1 MKKTVALIH
10 TTRIVIE
17 PIHELFTQI
26 IPEVK
31 SFNLL
36 DEGILEILS
45 KTGSVN
51 SQINKRV
58 CDLAVLAEEAGADLI
73 MLTCSSISS
82 CADIACNM
90 VNIPILKIDEAM
102 VKKAVDLGHV
112 IGVIA
117 TNRATLKPTTLLID
131 KVAKEKSIDILI
143 KTYLYEKAFK
153 ALLAGKSDEHDN
165 IIFKAVNEVSKEVD
179 VIVLA
184 QASLERLLQ
193 KIDKKEIKVNV
204 LSSPRIAVDYLKKN
218 IKNIING

>member
-1 MKKTVALIH
+1 MEKTVALIH

-17 PIHELFTQI
+17 PIHKLFKQI

-82 CADIACNM
+82 CADIACNT

-102 VKKAVDLGHV
+102 VKKAVDLGQV

-117 TNRATLKPTTLLID
+117 TSSTTLKPTTLLID
-131 KVAKEKSIDILI
+131 KVAKEKNRDILI

-165 IIFKAVNEVSKEVD
+165 IIFKAIDEVSKGVD

-184 QASLERLLQ
+184 QASLERLLP
-193 KIDKKEIKVNV
+193 KIDKKEKKVNV
-204 LSSPRIAVDYLKKN
+204 LSSPRIAVDYLKK
-218 IKNIING
+218 ILGM

>member
-1 MKKTVALIH
+1 MEKTVALIH

-17 PIHELFTQI
+17 PIHKLFKQI

-90 VNIPILKIDEAM
+90 VSIPILKIDEAM
-102 VKKAVDLGHV
+102 AKKAVDLGQV

-117 TNRATLKPTTLLID
+117 TSSTTLKPTTLLIN
-131 KVAKEKSIDILI
+131 KVAKEKNRDILI

-165 IIFKAVNEVSKEVD
+165 MIFKAIDEVSKEVD
-179 VIVLA
+179 VLVLA
-184 QASLERLLQ
+184 QASLDRLLQ
-193 KIDKKEIKVNV
+193 KINEKAIKINV
-204 LSSPRIAVDYLKKN
+204 LSSPKMAIYN
-218 IKNIING
+218 IKKILEIQ